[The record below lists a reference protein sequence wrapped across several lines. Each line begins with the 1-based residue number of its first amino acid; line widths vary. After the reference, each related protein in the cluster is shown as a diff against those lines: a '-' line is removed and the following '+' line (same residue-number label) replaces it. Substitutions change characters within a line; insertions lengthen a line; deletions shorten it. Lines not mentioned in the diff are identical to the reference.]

1 MPVSGPFTNRS
12 RFRGAAR
19 RRRASVLRG
28 WIRDGILEER
38 CLLTSGVPFPTSPPP
53 TQMLSQ
59 VLYDGATGQYAK
71 TITITNNDPTQY
83 LYAFLEG
90 EDSRQAVS
98 PYQGTGAFDPYD
110 DPDQEYRGYIGYTD
124 GTTDYA
130 GLPPLS
136 TITITVPLAFWDS
149 GRIIFSTDGAD
160 QFSTAGGDNGAT
172 PAGAPFYYLSANTQ
186 ATFFGS
192 IAKNSNQLTFTP
204 VYNGFDAANGGMPT
218 DSGWQSP
225 IASGLFQNG
234 QTYNVTG
241 PGLPAGGA
249 PVTINSADPGGVT
262 LPANESAET
271 AQPYVFSLTSGTSIS
286 STDHYFQAGFTLTT
300 QGSPST
306 TDGVVMWYHALT
318 AQAPNNDAPFQ
329 LTEVTFR
336 GTFYNPAIN
345 TGTGFGDLLGTDVLN
360 GGADVDS
367 ADYDISFV
375 DSLNVPVAMEATNVT
390 LPSTGPSS
398 ITSAPFGWVGS
409 DQSESDLQSAITAF
423 TSSNPNDTTNDN
435 GLGTYF
441 GGQGYPTFYT
451 VNPGNLKIPSGQNL
465 FFDSVASGNS
475 SDILFHMSFPD
486 GTSISEPYA
495 ALSSGG
501 TGPEILSI
509 GGDPS
514 HPSSG
519 HTIGLNTSAGADAY
533 ALATWIEPN
542 VLAGH
547 TYNVTYILNNVTYS
561 LGTVTGLAVQ
571 GGQVVGVNVTGTAP
585 TDASAQVYNFTPANA
600 DYASTT
606 IAGLWYSWANYYAE
620 HVISTTP
627 PGPVSGTIS
636 NGNILTLTD
645 PTSGL
650 VPGMAVTAA
659 GLPAG
664 CIILSVSSDE
674 KTIELSAVPTAGSN
688 PTSFSFVAP
697 SFASIAGSNPNPNG
711 NINFT
716 FPSSQQ
722 AFALA
727 FAQTVYV
734 VMSAWSASVPAG
746 GQNGW
751 NTLLGNIIGGNLD
764 SSFIPNT
771 NVDIVNTLTVLSK
784 SALRGVPDYTN
795 PVYSS
800 PELWYPDPALP
811 AGGQTYNVFNLDPF
825 VWFVHDKLGLTAYAF
840 ALDDD
845 IGNVNAG
852 GATNVAISVGGIGGQ
867 GFGLPQKDPYTT
879 QSPFGVVT
887 TTSSTAL
894 VDSSVLGGLGN
905 EQIVYEISAYQY
917 ARALRARW
925 STRRA

>member
-1 MPVSGPFTNRS
+1 MVSCPD
-12 RFRGAAR
+12 
-19 RRRASVLRG
+19 RA
-28 WIRDGILEER
+28 
-38 CLLTSGVPFPTSPPP
+38 
-53 TQMLSQ
+53 
-59 VLYDGATGQYAK
+59 
-71 TITITNNDPTQY
+71 
-83 LYAFLEG
+83 
-90 EDSRQAVS
+90 
-98 PYQGTGAFDPYD
+98 
-110 DPDQEYRGYIGYTD
+110 
-124 GTTDYA
+124 
-130 GLPPLS
+130 
-136 TITITVPLAFWDS
+136 
-149 GRIIFSTDGAD
+149 
-160 QFSTAGGDNGAT
+160 
-172 PAGAPFYYLSANTQ
+172 
-186 ATFFGS
+186 
-192 IAKNSNQLTFTP
+192 
-204 VYNGFDAANGGMPT
+204 
-218 DSGWQSP
+218 
-225 IASGLFQNG
+225 
-234 QTYNVTG
+234 
-241 PGLPAGGA
+241 
-249 PVTINSADPGGVT
+249 
-262 LPANESAET
+262 
-271 AQPYVFSLTSGTSIS
+271 
-286 STDHYFQAGFTLTT
+286 
-300 QGSPST
+300 
-306 TDGVVMWYHALT
+306 
-318 AQAPNNDAPFQ
+318 APNNDAPFQ

-345 TGTGFGDLLGTDVLN
+345 TGTGFGYLLGTDVLN

-375 DSLNVPVAMEATNVT
+375 DSLNVPVAMEASNVT
-390 LPSTGPSS
+390 LPSTGPGS

-475 SDILFHMSFPD
+475 SDILFRMSFPD
-486 GTSISEPYA
+486 GTSINEPYA

-585 TDASAQVYNFTPANA
+585 TDAAAQVYNFTPANA

-627 PGPVSGTIS
+627 PGPLSGTIS

-697 SFASIAGSNPNPNG
+697 SFAAIAAIAGPNPNPNG
-711 NINFT
+711 NINFD
-716 FPSSQQ
+716 
-722 AFALA
+722 
-727 FAQTVYV
+727 V
-734 VMSAWSASVPAG
+734 
-746 GQNGW
+746 
-751 NTLLGNIIGGNLD
+751 
-764 SSFIPNT
+764 
-771 NVDIVNTLTVLSK
+771 
-784 SALRGVPDYTN
+784 
-795 PVYSS
+795 
-800 PELWYPDPALP
+800 PELASRPSRWP
-811 AGGQTYNVFNLDPF
+811 
-825 VWFVHDKLGLTAYAF
+825 
-840 ALDDD
+840 
-845 IGNVNAG
+845 
-852 GATNVAISVGGIGGQ
+852 SRRR
-867 GFGLPQKDPYTT
+867 
-879 QSPFGVVT
+879 
-887 TTSSTAL
+887 ST
-894 VDSSVLGGLGN
+894 
-905 EQIVYEISAYQY
+905 
-917 ARALRARW
+917 W
-925 STRRA
+925 